1 MAVRVFAL
9 AAHADDIEFGMAGT
23 LLLLARAGCEI
34 HYMNLADG
42 SCGSAEHDGATIAA
56 IRLDE
61 ARRAAARLGAVF
73 HPPLAPD
80 LEVFYEKGLLAKVA
94 SVMREVSP
102 DVLLVHSPWDYMED
116 HTNACRLAVAAA
128 FCRGIKN
135 LSVDPPRDAIA
146 GEVTVYHAQPHG
158 NRDAMNRFVRPE
170 FFVDIDSVVEEKA
183 AMLGEHQSQSEWLDR
198 TQGFSA
204 YVNTMRGFS
213 REMGALSGRCEYAEG
228 WRRHNPLGFCRADA
242 HPMADLLP
250 NYLVK
255 GE

>member
-23 LLLLARAGCEI
+23 LVLLARAGCEI

-42 SCGSAEHDGATIAA
+42 SCGSAEHDAATIAA

-61 ARRAAARLGAVF
+61 ARRAAERLGAVF
-73 HPPLAPD
+73 HPPLAAD

-94 SVMREVSP
+94 SVMREVAP

-128 FCRGIKN
+128 FCRSVKN
-135 LSVDPPRDAIA
+135 LAVDPPRDAIA
-146 GEVTVYHAQPHG
+146 GDVTVYHAQPHG
-158 NRDAMNRFVRPE
+158 NRDAMNRLVRPE
-170 FFVDIDSVVEEKA
+170 FFVDIDSVIEEKA
-183 AMLGEHQSQSEWLDR
+183 AMLAEHKSQSKWLDR

-204 YVNTMRGFS
+204 YVNTMRQFS

-228 WRRHNPLGFCRADA
+228 WQRHNPLGFCRTDA

-250 NYLVK
+250 DHLVK